1 MTPGRRTWCA
11 SKHLI
16 RPREQLTEPV
26 IQPLLFV
33 QTFRAYGERKIL
45 RQHLLTGDVE
55 NAGAHLQYPLQ
66 STRGPTRT
74 CALLWAVPLV
84 WGWLISGR
92 IDLGCPCLATEA
104 W

>member
-16 RPREQLTEPV
+16 RPREQLTEAV
-26 IQPLLFV
+26 IQPVLYV

-55 NAGAHLQYPLQ
+55 SAEGLLAVPLQ
-66 STRGPTRT
+66 STRGPTCTR
-74 CALLWAVPLV
+74 ALLWAVPLA
-84 WGWLISGR
+84 WG
-92 IDLGCPCLATEA
+92 
-104 W
+104 

>member
-16 RPREQLTEPV
+16 RPREQLTEAV
-26 IQPLLFV
+26 IQPVLYV

-55 NAGAHLQYPLQ
+55 NAEGHLQYLFRAQEAPHVRVLFSAQ
-66 STRGPTRT
+66 CPWRGD
-74 CALLWAVPLV
+74 
-84 WGWLISGR
+84 SS
-92 IDLGCPCLATEA
+92 LAGELS
-104 W
+104 